1 MSSGQHLLIIALLP
15 VLLTNEQWTTLASY
29 CPITCLVDLMS
40 SGQHLLVIALLPV
53 LLTSS
58 AVDNSC

>member
-1 MSSGQHLLIIALLP
+1 MSTEQHLLIIALLP
-15 VLLTNEQWTTLASY
+15 VLLTNEQWTTLTIY

-53 LLTSS
+53 LLTS
-58 AVDNSC
+58 

>member
-1 MSSGQHLLIIALLP
+1 MSSGQHLVIALLP
-15 VLLTNEQWTTLASY
+15 VLLTHDQWTTLANY

-53 LLTSS
+53 LLTS
-58 AVDNSC
+58 